1 MVKMFKRGVL
11 LFVMFVLLS
20 SLALAAEND
29 CIYYFYGDGCDD
41 CPVVNLFLDQLSDK
55 YPDLNIEKN
64 EVYYNTDN
72 LKQLQQFFDAYSV
85 PEDEQGLP
93 IVFMPHSYF
102 LGQESIKGLLEE
114 RIKNNDNNDC
124 PSLDKNEVVGIVG
137 KSSSKSVMDGLSFF
151 LVTGSALLGSV
162 NMGGL
167 ALFLVLL
174 LLIYSTKNR
183 DEMLKKGFMFI
194 LGIYLAYLL
203 FGMGLFAWFAYSN
216 IGIFIAKVLAILS
229 IIFGLAMI
237 KDFFVSWQVTFKNIK
252 KETKQKLAEI
262 KEFILSPFSVLFL
275 GFILGLFTFTNLS
288 KTFLLVRYLFMEG
301 STRLVALPILLYSL
315 ILFSLL
321 MSVVLIV
328 VFLMKEHHS
337 KKAKV
342 KHPQHER
349 KEKAWDDHYIKVMNF
364 VIAVVM
370 LILGLIVLFL

>member
-1 MVKMFKRGVL
+1 MYKRGVL
-11 LFVMFVLLS
+11 LIAMLVLLS
-20 SLALAAEND
+20 SLVFAAESTEKD

-41 CPVVNLFLDQLSDK
+41 CPEVNLFLDQLTDK

-114 RIKNNDNNDC
+114 RIKNNDNNEC
-124 PSLDKNEVVGIVG
+124 PSLDKKEVIGIVG
-137 KSSSKSVMDGLSFF
+137 ESSSKSVMDGLSFF
-151 LVTGSALLGSV
+151 LVTGSALLSSV

-174 LLIYSTKNR
+174 LLIYSIKDR

-216 IGIFIAKVLAILS
+216 IGTFIAKVLAILA

-237 KDFFVSWQVTFKNIK
+237 KDFFVSWQVTFKNVK
-252 KETKQKLAEI
+252 NETKKKLAEI
-262 KEFILSPFSVLFL
+262 KEFVLLPFTILFM
-275 GFILGLFTFTNLS
+275 GFILGLFTLTNLS

-301 STRLVALPILLYSL
+301 STRLIALPILLYSL
-315 ILFSLL
+315 VLFVLL
-321 MSVVLIV
+321 MSVVLIT

-342 KHPQHER
+342 KHPQHDR
-349 KEKAWDDHYIKVMNF
+349 KAKAWDDHYIKVMNF
-364 VIAVVM
+364 IVAVVM